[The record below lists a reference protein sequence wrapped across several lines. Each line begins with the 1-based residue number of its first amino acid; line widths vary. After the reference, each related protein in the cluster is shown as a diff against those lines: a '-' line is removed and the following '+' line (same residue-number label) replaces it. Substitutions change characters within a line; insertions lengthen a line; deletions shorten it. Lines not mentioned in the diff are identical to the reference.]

1 MVFRADSLP
10 LEAFRNL
17 TTAESLSLPD
27 GEYTVS
33 VTLGGGSGRAGV
45 QSPCRLWIEND
56 TAKAEIIWS
65 SANYDYMIVNG
76 EKISTEISDGH
87 AVCIIPVAAF
97 DRALAVTADTTA
109 MSQPHEIAST
119 LLFDASTITPAS

>member
-1 MVFRADSLP
+1 MFRADSLP

-65 SANYDYMIVNG
+65 SNKYDYMLVGG
-76 EKISTEISDGH
+76 EQYLPTSTEEFS
-87 AVCIIPVAAF
+87 VFEIPVIGFGYAMP
-97 DRALAVTADTTA
+97 VSADTTA
-109 MSQPHEIAST
+109 MSQPYEIEYT
-119 LLFDASTITPAS
+119 LFFDPATIS